1 MLALQKDAKL
11 SFNELKKNHDNIV
24 DSIEKRSRLII
35 GNLKKQYED
44 ELSNFREENS
54 KLKAKITYIEDKLWS
69 IGIRNIEALDTSAL
83 TMKNSQQINPINTAN
98 FSNNDFQVK
107 SMDNGYERQ

>member
-1 MLALQKDAKL
+1 LKLKLSCTTKENRDLRKTMLALQKDAKL

-54 KLKAKITYIEDKLWS
+54 KLKAKITHIEDKLW
-69 IGIRNIEALDTSAL
+69 
-83 TMKNSQQINPINTAN
+83 
-98 FSNNDFQVK
+98 
-107 SMDNGYERQ
+107 